1 MKDESLFAEFVLPIV
16 VHFKY
21 RFKLQRASSRG
32 KISKSSSF
40 LTVGQLLFLL

>member
-1 MKDESLFAEFVLPIV
+1 MKDESLFSEFVLPTIV

-21 RFKLQRASSRG
+21 RFKLKCVSSRG

-40 LTVGQLLFLL
+40 FDSLMLFLL